1 MTKQFNLTGKT
12 YDNAMDF
19 YNAQVKAEV
28 TKFHKDNDGVVDC
41 DTLYDYID
49 GRTSKE
55 PGLFVPVA
63 PVTINDVDEDVSVGE
78 AKQIV
83 AQNEKDMKLYR
94 KVSRLPFYQDVVE
107 ELMRDFVRNS
117 FPDREL
123 SDKQILAIT
132 DKAYEDGHSYGMTE
146 VVFDLDNEIDMVKKF
161 LA

>member
-28 TKFHKDNDGVVDC
+28 TEFHQDNDGVVDY
-41 DTLYDYID
+41 DTLSNYIELQ
-49 GRTSKE
+49 TSKDPE
-55 PGLFVPVA
+55 LFVPVT
-63 PVTINDVDEDVSVGE
+63 PITVNDVDENVSVGK

-94 KVSRLPFYQDVVE
+94 KVSRLSFYQDVVE

-123 SDKQILAIT
+123 SDKQISAIT
-132 DKAYEDGHSYGMTE
+132 DKAYEDGHGYGMTE
-146 VVFDLDNEIDMVKKF
+146 VVSYLDDEIDMVKNF

>member
-1 MTKQFNLTGKT
+1 M
-12 YDNAMDF
+12 
-19 YNAQVKAEV
+19 
-28 TKFHKDNDGVVDC
+28 
-41 DTLYDYID
+41 
-49 GRTSKE
+49 
-55 PGLFVPVA
+55 FVPVA
-63 PVTINDVDEDVSVGE
+63 PVTINDVDENVSVGE

-123 SDKQILAIT
+123 SDKQISAIT
-132 DKAYEDGHSYGMTE
+132 DKAYEDGHSCGMTE

>member
-19 YNAQVKAEV
+19 YKAKVKAEV
-28 TKFHKDNDGVVDC
+28 TKFHQDNGGIVNY
-41 DTLYDYID
+41 DTLSDYIES
-49 GRTSKE
+49 RTSKD
-55 PGLFVPVA
+55 PKLFVPVT
-63 PVTINDVDEDVSVGE
+63 PITINNIDENVSVGE

-94 KVSRLPFYQDVVE
+94 KVSRLPFYQDVIE

-123 SDKQILAIT
+123 SDKQISTIT
-132 DKAYEDGHSYGMTE
+132 DKAYEDGHGFGMTE
-146 VVFDLDNEIDMVKKF
+146 VINDLDDEISMVKEF
-161 LA
+161 LG